1 MLCEK
6 TAPPVVRGSV
16 ASRRRA
22 PSFRS
27 FCPPDVLEHRPGHSK
42 CTALHPVLTLWMCKL
57 RPATSSS
64 PGPLPALP
72 GTAIH
77 TLRPLPSLSQA
88 SAARAAQIFPELNS
102 PGAASPAARAG
113 LSEMLSP
120 GPVSAYS
127 LTAVGEPL
135 GGGPVPCSAAPQ
147 PLPPS
152 TVSPLSDQMLNV
164 SPVTARRASGR

>member
-1 MLCEK
+1 MLILEMIDPLDIGIAAEVPSLLCEK

-22 PSFRS
+22 PGFRS

-42 CTALHPVLTLWMCKL
+42 CTAHHPVLTLWMCKL

-88 SAARAAQIFPELNS
+88 SAAL
-102 PGAASPAARAG
+102 
-113 LSEMLSP
+113 
-120 GPVSAYS
+120 
-127 LTAVGEPL
+127 
-135 GGGPVPCSAAPQ
+135 
-147 PLPPS
+147 LPRS
-152 TVSPLSDQMLNV
+152 SRS
-164 SPVTARRASGR
+164 